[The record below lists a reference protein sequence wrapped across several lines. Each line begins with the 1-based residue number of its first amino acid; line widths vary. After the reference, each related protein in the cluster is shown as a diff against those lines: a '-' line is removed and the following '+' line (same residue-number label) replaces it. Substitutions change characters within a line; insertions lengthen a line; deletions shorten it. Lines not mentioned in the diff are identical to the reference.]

1 SSRPDLAQFQ
11 CNGPMAVAKAA
22 GQKPRDVAASVVE
35 HLVAGRAGDGDGAAD
50 AEEVFAAVDVAGPG
64 FINVSV
70 TPGYLSSFLKRGPGA
85 ADLGLTRGA
94 ARPVVIDFGGPNVA
108 KPMHVGHLRSSIIG
122 DCLQRLFAFVG
133 HETISDVHLGDWGLP
148 MGQLITE
155 IARRQPGLAYFQDPL
170 PETFPDVSPVD
181 LADLERLYPAAS
193 RACKEDGARLEEAR
207 EATAALQAGHRGYR
221 ALWRHFIEVSVAA
234 MEREFADLGVRF
246 TLWRGE
252 SDVNEAIPGLVAR
265 LKEAGLARLD
275 EGAVIVDVSEA
286 GDKTDIPPLILL
298 KSDGSMMYSTTDLAT
313 VEARVGEFDP
323 ALILYVVDQRQHL
336 HFTQVFRA
344 SERAGLTERTV
355 LEFIGFGT
363 MNGTDGKPFKTR
375 EGGVMKLHDLIAMAR
390 ERASARLREA
400 GIGEGMDETE
410 RARIVEAVGLA
421 AIKFADLSNP
431 RLTNYVFD
439 LDRFVAFEGKTGPY
453 LLYAAVR
460 IKSILRKAA
469 EAGLEPSL
477 EALDVHHEAEIALAL
492 ELASFPEAIASAYD
506 KRAPHILCDFAY
518 GLGQAFSR
526 FYTEHSILKETEE
539 GVRHARLALAA
550 LTLRQLETTL
560 GLLGMSVPE
569 RM

>member
-1 SSRPDLAQFQ
+1 MKSTDRNTGV
-11 CNGPMAVAKAA
+11 NGPDPA

-35 HLVAGRAGDGDGAAD
+35 HLVAGGVGDGEGAAD
-50 AEEVFAAVDVAGPG
+50 AGEVYAAVDVAGPG

-155 IARRQPGLAYFQDPL
+155 IARRQPSLAYFQDPL
-170 PETFPDVSPVD
+170 PDTFPDASPVD

-193 RACKEDGARLEEAR
+193 RACKEDGVRLEEAR

-265 LKEAGLARLD
+265 LNEAGLARLD
-275 EGAVIVDVSEA
+275 EGAVIVDVGEA

-469 EAGLEPSL
+469 EVGLEPLL
-477 EALDVHHEAEIALAL
+477 EALDVHQEAEIALAL

-518 GLGQAFSR
+518 GLAQAFSR
-526 FYTEHSILKETEE
+526 FYTEHPILKETEE
-539 GVRHARLALAA
+539 DVRHARLALAA

-560 GLLGMSVPE
+560 GLLGMNVPE